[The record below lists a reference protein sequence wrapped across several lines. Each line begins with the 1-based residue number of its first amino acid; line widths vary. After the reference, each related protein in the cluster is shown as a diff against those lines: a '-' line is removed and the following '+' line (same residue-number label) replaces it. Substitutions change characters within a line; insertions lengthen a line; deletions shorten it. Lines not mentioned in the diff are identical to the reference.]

1 MTMSEPVQIQITL
14 GSPVDQQLSAKVIE
28 SKLML
33 LIKLIQQIA
42 PEFEIKFEDPAIA
55 IAHEQLPRP
64 EMPDLASYHGGLSV
78 YIGPTGSSSGYAG
91 QII

>member
-1 MTMSEPVQIQITL
+1 MSEPVQIQITL
-14 GSPVDQQLSAKVIE
+14 VGPVDQQLSAKIIE

-42 PEFEIKFEDPAIA
+42 PEFEIKFDDPAIA
-55 IAHEQLPRP
+55 FAHEQLPRP
-64 EMPDLASYHGGLSV
+64 EMPGLLAIMAASGACT
-78 YIGPTGSSSGYAG
+78 GPTGSSSGYAG

>member
-1 MTMSEPVQIQITL
+1 MSEPVQIQITL
-14 GSPVDQQLSAKVIE
+14 VGPVDQQFSARVIK

-42 PEFEIKFEDPAIA
+42 PEFEIKFDDPTIA
-55 IAHEQLPRP
+55 FAPEQLPRP
-64 EMPDLASYHGGLSV
+64 EMPGLASCHGDLSV
-78 YIGPTGSSSGYAG
+78 YIGPAGNSPGYAG